1 VHRGRSGAAAA
12 LLSGYNPDRRSRV
25 LDVPATIVEFIK
37 KRFAEA
43 VPHNRALGVRL
54 VELSGDEVV
63 SELPYDP
70 KLVGNPEAGFLHGG
84 AITSLIDATCGM
96 AVPIKMMRP
105 VPIATLDLRIDYLK
119 PPAPGKSVLCRAVCY
134 KTTRNVAF
142 VRATAD
148 CGDRDD
154 PVAAAAGTFII
165 FGDEGKGA

>member
-1 VHRGRSGAAAA
+1 ME
-12 LLSGYNPDRRSRV
+12 
-25 LDVPATIVEFIK
+25 VPANIAEFIK
-37 KRFAEA
+37 QRFAEG

-54 VELSGDEVV
+54 LELSGEGLV
-63 SELPYDP
+63 SELPYHP

-105 VPIATLDLRIDYLK
+105 VQIATLDLRIDYLK
-119 PPAPGKSVLCRAVCY
+119 PPAPDRSVFCRAACY

-148 CGDRDD
+148 CGDPDD

-165 FGDEGKGA
+165 FGGGGKGP